1 MNMPQL
7 RKKVRFS
14 FEGKN
19 LSLFELKAM
28 ILEGESF
35 FKIEKHNNGIHNTK
49 LTIYID
55 DPATLPCGCGDS
67 DGVKRVIFYNRLDLN
82 KIIPVDLE
90 LSLREITLTIADLN
104 KLGYDF
110 TEDDLE
116 FFRGLLAAKETSLG
130 YFGKL
135 ENNPYLRDW
144 VLLIEG
150 TDLRITTEQ
159 NKAILIEER

>member
-1 MNMPQL
+1 M
-7 RKKVRFS
+7 
-14 FEGKN
+14 
-19 LSLFELKAM
+19 
-28 ILEGESF
+28 
-35 FKIEKHNNGIHNTK
+35 
-49 LTIYID
+49 
-55 DPATLPCGCGDS
+55 
-67 DGVKRVIFYNRLDLN
+67 
-82 KIIPVDLE
+82 
-90 LSLREITLTIADLN
+90 SLREITLTIADLN

>member
-1 MNMPQL
+1 MSIPQL

-19 LSLFELKAM
+19 LSLFELKAAV
-28 ILEGESF
+28 LEGDSF
-35 FKIEKHNNGIHNTK
+35 FKIEKQNDGIHNTK

-55 DPATLPCGCGDS
+55 DPVSLPCGCGES
-67 DGVKRVIFYNRLDLN
+67 EGVKRVIFYNRLDLN
-82 KIIPVDLE
+82 KIIPADLE
-90 LSLREITLTIADLN
+90 ISLRVIGKTIADLN

-116 FFRGLLAAKETSLG
+116 FSRGLLVAKETSLG
-130 YFGKL
+130 FFGELK
-135 ENNPYLRDW
+135 NNPYLRDW

-150 TDLRITTEQ
+150 TDLRIMTEH